1 MTKNL
6 WRSLHFFVVKPLK
19 QDVEILVFAK
29 NAIQWQNEPWTSEF
43 ELKILVQM
51 WIVEM
56 ALNKYMLN

>member
-1 MTKNL
+1 MNKK
-6 WRSLHFFVVKPLK
+6 FVVKRLK
-19 QDVEILVFAK
+19 QDVEILMFPK